1 MNPQDLILRK
11 REILLKAMQLDY
23 ESFRLSEVAFDYEA
37 MMESTSF
44 TIDEARTIQHQL
56 GVGNTP
62 LLRLDQLSTLA
73 KKLAKPGYGATIL
86 LKDEACNL
94 SGSFKARRA
103 SLSCYMAKKLGYQG
117 VIAATSG
124 NYGAAVAAMCAKL
137 NLKCIIVQECFDDR
151 HIGQPEIMEKA
162 RACEAYGA
170 QVIQLTVGPELFTVL
185 LDLLDKTGYFN
196 ASLYSPYGVAGVET
210 LGQEIIEQTRNQ
222 YHKDPSAVIITH
234 AGGGNVT
241 ATARGIKKMKADS
254 VIVGASVDLSGLS
267 MASDYD
273 FNRKS
278 FTTGHTGFGFPFAQ
292 NPDRSDVVF
301 SAARPLRYLDRYV
314 TVKQGEVFYITE
326 VLAKLEGLERG
337 PAGNTALAAAF
348 VLAQQMK
355 EDELIVVQETEYT
368 GAGKHFN
375 AQLSFAKHMGIRI
388 RVGDPKDEIAGESI
402 VIPALPSLLRYDE
415 VDLNRMRRSYLNNKF
430 KEISSDELSD
440 VNVAF
445 FMEETRCTKEEIIR
459 QWEVFCE
466 TK

>member
-1 MNPQDLILRK
+1 MNPQALILRK
-11 REILLKAMQLDY
+11 QEILLKAMQLDY
-23 ESFRLSEVAFDYEA
+23 ESFRLSEVAFDYET

-44 TIDEARTIQHQL
+44 TMDEARTIQHQL

-314 TVKQGEVFYITE
+314 TVKQGEVFYVTE
-326 VLAKLEGLERG
+326 ALAKLEGLERG

>member
-1 MNPQDLILRK
+1 MNPQALILRK
-11 REILLKAMQLDY
+11 QEILLKAMQLDY

-44 TIDEARTIQHQL
+44 TMDEARTIQHQL

-103 SLSCYMAKKLGYQG
+103 SLSCYMAKKLGYHG

-151 HIGQPEIMEKA
+151 HIGQPEILEKA

-326 VLAKLEGLERG
+326 ALAKLEGLERG

>member
-11 REILLKAMQLDY
+11 QEILLKAMQLDY

-185 LDLLDKTGYFN
+185 LDLLDQTGYFN

-326 VLAKLEGLERG
+326 ALAKLEGLERG

>member
-11 REILLKAMQLDY
+11 QEILLKAMQLDY

>member
-11 REILLKAMQLDY
+11 QEILLKAMQLDY

-44 TIDEARTIQHQL
+44 TMDEARTIQHQL

-185 LDLLDKTGYFN
+185 LDLLDQTGYFN

-326 VLAKLEGLERG
+326 ALAKLEGLERG

>member
-11 REILLKAMQLDY
+11 QEILLKAMQLDY

-185 LDLLDKTGYFN
+185 LDLLDQTGYFN

-314 TVKQGEVFYITE
+314 TVKQGEVFYVTE
-326 VLAKLEGLERG
+326 ALAKLEGLERG

-355 EDELIVVQETEYT
+355 EEELIVVQETEYT

>member
-11 REILLKAMQLDY
+11 QEILLKAMQLDY

-44 TIDEARTIQHQL
+44 TMDEARTIQHQL

-185 LDLLDKTGYFN
+185 LDLLDQTGYFN

-326 VLAKLEGLERG
+326 ALAKLEGLERG
-337 PAGNTALAAAF
+337 PAGNTAVAAAF

>member
-11 REILLKAMQLDY
+11 QEILLKAMQLDY

-44 TIDEARTIQHQL
+44 TMDEARTIQHQL

>member
-1 MNPQDLILRK
+1 MNPQALILRK
-11 REILLKAMQLDY
+11 QEILLKAMQLDY
-23 ESFRLSEVAFDYEA
+23 ESFRLSEVAFDYET

-44 TIDEARTIQHQL
+44 TMDEARTIQYQL

-185 LDLLDKTGYFN
+185 LDLLDQTGYFN

-314 TVKQGEVFYITE
+314 TVKQGEVFYVTE
-326 VLAKLEGLERG
+326 ALAKLEGLERG

>member
-1 MNPQDLILRK
+1 
-11 REILLKAMQLDY
+11 
-23 ESFRLSEVAFDYEA
+23 
-37 MMESTSF
+37 
-44 TIDEARTIQHQL
+44 
-56 GVGNTP
+56 
-62 LLRLDQLSTLA
+62 
-73 KKLAKPGYGATIL
+73 
-86 LKDEACNL
+86 
-94 SGSFKARRA
+94 
-103 SLSCYMAKKLGYQG
+103 
-117 VIAATSG
+117 
-124 NYGAAVAAMCAKL
+124 
-137 NLKCIIVQECFDDR
+137 
-151 HIGQPEIMEKA
+151 
-162 RACEAYGA
+162 
-170 QVIQLTVGPELFTVL
+170 
-185 LDLLDKTGYFN
+185 
-196 ASLYSPYGVAGVET
+196 
-210 LGQEIIEQTRNQ
+210 
-222 YHKDPSAVIITH
+222 
-234 AGGGNVT
+234 
-241 ATARGIKKMKADS
+241 MKADS
-254 VIVGASVDLSGLS
+254 VIIGASVDLSGLS

-314 TVKQGEVFYITE
+314 TVKQGEVFYVTE
-326 VLAKLEGLERG
+326 ALAKLEGLERG

-415 VDLNRMRRSYLNNKF
+415 VDLDKMRRSYLNNKF

-440 VNVAF
+440 VNVVF

>member
-1 MNPQDLILRK
+1 MNPQALILRK
-11 REILLKAMQLDY
+11 QEVLLKAMQLDY

-44 TIDEARTIQHQL
+44 TMDEARTIQHQL

-151 HIGQPEIMEKA
+151 HIGQPEILEKA

-185 LDLLDKTGYFN
+185 LDLLDQTGYFN

-241 ATARGIKKMKADS
+241 ATARGIQKMKADS

-326 VLAKLEGLERG
+326 ALAKLEGLERG

-415 VDLNRMRRSYLNNKF
+415 VDLDKMRRSYLNNKF

-440 VNVAF
+440 VNVVF

-466 TK
+466 KK

>member
-11 REILLKAMQLDY
+11 QEILLKAMQLDY

-44 TIDEARTIQHQL
+44 TMDEARTIQHQL

-137 NLKCIIVQECFDDR
+137 NLKCIIVQESFDDR

-185 LDLLDKTGYFN
+185 LDLLDQTGYFN

-241 ATARGIKKMKADS
+241 ATARGFKKMKADS

-326 VLAKLEGLERG
+326 ALAKLEGLERG

>member
-11 REILLKAMQLDY
+11 QEILLKAMQLDY

-44 TIDEARTIQHQL
+44 TMDEARTIQHQL

-185 LDLLDKTGYFN
+185 LDLLDQTGYFN

-326 VLAKLEGLERG
+326 ALAKLEGLERG
-337 PAGNTALAAAF
+337 PAGNTALAAAS